1 MKLSE
6 EQIHKFAEL
15 ERCYSQYFYGSVAPV
30 MEQVREYLN
39 KKQVEELKDYCNS
52 FAGIMATATS
62 NPTGVPINSP
72 YEMVSRTG
80 VWNSMKTEDYIA
92 MCQERIGKS
101 AQIASDLKLI
111 ANEWR
116 NELVGTIGRE
126 RYDAMSKEMGMDIAY
141 AYTSF
146 RMEQLMIERLVQQDM
161 PKSSLEY
168 VIKSA
173 AENSLLGLGHQLQRS
188 PLEREI
194 SVASEKA
201 YSPSMLEK
209 GTGKVLTFGVD
220 TMVTAGFGSW
230 ASVGKLALFEVA
242 SEGVGAIC
250 DIVRKDQKE
259 VGVEQLISR
268 GVFGSE
274 DNVLETFRREAKRI
288 DPQENDYI
296 RGLDKQMKGGMRLIP
311 KENLAWMKK
320 MSWQPD
326 FKLKIE
332 TRVERTS
339 SNIPLVIMPGKEDAY
354 LALQKESETQM
365 ENPSE
370 KKSSEVDDMV
380 VIDEQKVAPPSS
392 QGSSPSGQSGWG
404 NLLGS
409 FGLSD
414 IGSVG
419 KNMGYV
425 ISMLPDLLVGL
436 FTGKTKSLKLQD
448 NLFPIASILFGL
460 FSKNPLLKTLLI
472 GMGGMNM
479 LNKAGHE
486 AMDKMKP
493 EERSIVTER
502 TEYKSYAEEPLN
514 SRISSPEIKGNY
526 LLATVDRVPCTI
538 RLPDATVAAY
548 KAGALPLNTLANA
561 VLSKSDELRAMA
573 QENYEAS
580 EEKKVQGRGIG

>member
-30 MEQVREYLN
+30 MEQVRKELSE
-39 KKQVEELKDYCNS
+39 KQLEELKEYSNS
-52 FAGIMATATS
+52 IAGIMATAAS
-62 NPTGVPINSP
+62 NPTGLPMNSS
-72 YEMVSRTG
+72 YDMVCQTG
-80 VWNSMKTEDYIA
+80 VWNRMKTEDYIA

-101 AQIASDLKLI
+101 AQITSDLKLI
-111 ANEWR
+111 ADGWR
-116 NELVGTIGRE
+116 DGLVGIVGRE

-146 RMEQLMIERLVQQDM
+146 RMEQLMIDRLVKQDM

-168 VIKSA
+168 VMKSA
-173 AENSLLGLGHQLQRS
+173 AENSLLGLGNQLQRS
-188 PLEREI
+188 PLEKEI

-201 YSPSMLEK
+201 YSPSMYEK
-209 GTGKVLTFGVD
+209 GAGKALTFGMD
-220 TMVTAGFGSW
+220 VTTTGGF
-230 ASVGKLALFEVA
+230 ASLPSLGRLVLFEVA
-242 SEGVGAIC
+242 SEGVGAAC
-250 DIVRKDQKE
+250 DAVRKGKE
-259 VGVEQLISR
+259 GVGTEQLISR

-274 DNVLETFRREAKRI
+274 GNILATFRREAERI
-288 DPQENDYI
+288 DPHENDYI
-296 RGLDKQMKGGMRLIP
+296 RGLDKQMKGRMRLIP

-326 FKLKIE
+326 FKLNFE
-332 TRVERTS
+332 TRVEKENTT
-339 SNIPLVIMPGKEDAY
+339 IPLVIMPGKEDAY
-354 LALQKESETQM
+354 LALQKETKTKM
-365 ENPSE
+365 EIPSE
-370 KKSSEVDDMV
+370 KKPSASDEMV
-380 VIDEQKVAPPSS
+380 VIDEQKIAPSS
-392 QGSSPSGQSGWG
+392 SQVSSSSGQSGWG

-409 FGLSD
+409 FGLSG

-448 NLFPIASILFGL
+448 NLFPIASILIGL
-460 FSKNPLLKTLLI
+460 FSKNPLVKMLLV

-493 EERSIVTER
+493 EERSVAAAR
-502 TEYKSYAEEPLN
+502 TEYKSYPEEALN
-514 SRISSPEIKGNY
+514 SRVSNPEIKGNY
-526 LLATVDRVPCTI
+526 LLATVDKVPCTI

-548 KAGALPLNTLANA
+548 QAGALPLNTLANA

-573 QENYEAS
+573 QENYKAS
-580 EEKKVQGRGIG
+580 EAQKVQGRGIG